1 MLYAKAMRMIRTV
14 ICIISHTHTCWVC
27 TFSCLSRERAVH
39 YMIVLIPIVFP
50 YTLVS
55 NCYHSWSF
63 ANIIVLCRL
72 GSVHVVFL
80 SYYYRERTKL
90 ICKMFMIRSF
100 PNKNWCEF
108 QNFHIR
114 PRSAVDSAQWDWGIR
129 GANLLRLCPSLTMP
143 NLLPNEDELTIQLF
157 TGDHSWS
164 FLVILTMKM
173 TMTIYSNSVLLMH
186 VASASQHKG
195 FEHVQKLCVPIV
207 NNFHSCLCALKSVII
222 VFVTQLTCCILVILN
237 TTSFVHVIFQTNG
250 VRMWL
255 ELCRLIVFLS
265 YYYRERTELK
275 WKIYMIRHFPN
286 KNCSEFQFFYIR
298 PRSAVD
304 SAQWDH
310 MPGHIVLYETHM
322 AHCSIRTK

>member
-1 MLYAKAMRMIRTV
+1 MRMIRTV

-143 NLLPNEDELTIQLF
+143 NLLPNEDELTIQLC

-207 NNFHSCLCALKSVII
+207 NNFHSCLCALKKCNYCLCHTAYVLYSSHSQYY
-222 VFVTQLTCCILVILN
+222 FVRACNISDERSTNVTRTLSTYRIFILLLSRKNWAQMKNLHHSCSPQQELARISIFLHSSTFENSFGTVGLGHKATLMTSLQAILV
-237 TTSFVHVIFQTNG
+237 
-250 VRMWL
+250 W
-255 ELCRLIVFLS
+255 
-265 YYYRERTELK
+265 
-275 WKIYMIRHFPN
+275 
-286 KNCSEFQFFYIR
+286 
-298 PRSAVD
+298 
-304 SAQWDH
+304 
-310 MPGHIVLYETHM
+310 
-322 AHCSIRTK
+322 